1 MREKGTKDPGD
12 KLKTNSKMGDFNAAT
27 SVMRANTNGPT
38 LHRPLGAVSHDFL
51 APETELV
58 QQDVLSGKYTLDF
71 KHLSVGR
78 GWGEDHTTPVGKD
91 VKQLERLCT
100 VVGM

>member
-1 MREKGTKDPGD
+1 
-12 KLKTNSKMGDFNAAT
+12 MGDFNTAT
-27 SVMRANTNGPT
+27 SVTRANTNGPT
-38 LHRPLGAVSHDFL
+38 LRRPLGAVSPDFL
-51 APETELV
+51 AQETELV
-58 QQDVLSGKYTLDF
+58 QQDVLSGRYTLDF

-78 GWGEDHTTPVGKD
+78 GWGKDHTTPVGKD